1 MSEILSTPDT
11 AAAPLSSE
19 TLARLPRLMVVMGVS
34 ACGKSTIANALAQ
47 SLTASFMDA
56 DDYHSAQNI
65 GKMSRGEPLT
75 DEDRYPW
82 LQLFGEKLAAEQGR
96 YVGAC
101 SALRKQYRELI
112 TESAKE
118 PVLFIFLDG
127 SKSLLQQRIN
137 ARQGHFMPGSLLDSQ
152 FATLER
158 PDADELSC
166 AIDIDG
172 TPQQIMQRINAA
184 LQAFE

>member
-1 MSEILSTPDT
+1 MSDALSTPSP
-11 AAAPLSSE
+11 AALSGD

-34 ACGKSTIANALAQ
+34 ACGKSTVANALAQ
-47 SLTASFMDA
+47 SLAASFMDA
-56 DDYHSAQNI
+56 DDYHSAESI
-65 GKMSRGEPLT
+65 KKMSRGEPLT

-82 LQLFGEKLAAEQGR
+82 LQLFGETLAMKQGR

-101 SALRKQYRELI
+101 SALRRQYRELI
-112 TESAKE
+112 TASAKE

-127 SKSLLQQRIN
+127 SKPLLQQRIN
-137 ARQGHFMPGSLLDSQ
+137 TRRGHFMPGSLLDSQ

-166 AIDIDG
+166 TINIDG

>member
-1 MSEILSTPDT
+1 MSDILSNNV
-11 AAAPLSSE
+11 
-19 TLARLPRLMVVMGVS
+19 LARLPRLMVVMGVS

-47 SLTASFMDA
+47 TLDAACMDA
-56 DDYHSAQNI
+56 DDYHSAENVA
-65 GKMSRGEPLT
+65 KMSRGEPLT
-75 DEDRYPW
+75 DEDRHPW
-82 LQLFGEKLAAEQGR
+82 LQLFGQKLAAEQGR
-96 YVGAC
+96 YIGAC
-101 SALRKQYRELI
+101 SALRKHYRELI
-112 TESAKE
+112 TQAAKE

-127 SKSLLQQRIN
+127 SRPLLQQRIST
-137 ARQGHFMPGSLLDSQ
+137 RQGHFMPASLLDSQ

-166 AIDIDG
+166 TIDIDG